1 MEVVTAAGLIVV
13 DSVEAVVALL
23 VTVIA
28 SGCPV
33 EAAASACVRH
43 VQAALRSSG
52 SRAAK
57 GLCVRDLK

>member
-13 DSVEAVVALL
+13 DFVEAVVALL
-23 VTVIA
+23 VTVID
-28 SGCPV
+28 SGCSV

-52 SRAAK
+52 PRAAK
-57 GLCVRDLK
+57 GLCVRDL